1 MPPRLRMHL
10 QRRDSVTD
18 HDPLRCYFE
27 LPEELADINT
37 ADAAIL
43 PVPYDQTA
51 TWKKGA
57 ARAPEAILEAS
68 HHIESFDVVTGV
80 EPGRWGIATLDPVD
94 FDGPPEE
101 LADRVDERVA
111 DLIEK
116 GILPVILGGDHSISI
131 GAIRAAARLVPGV
144 TVLQLD
150 AHTDTREECWGS
162 THNHACTMNWARQ
175 WCPIVQVGIRA
186 VDGPEMPLLDQDRV
200 FYAHQICGPDKSP
213 DWIDRVVK
221 LLTEK
226 VYLTIDVDCFDPSI
240 VPATGTPEP
249 GGLDWY
255 QVDALLEQVAK
266 QREIVGFDVVEL
278 LPTAEQWA
286 SDFLVAKLIY
296 RFLGRVFSNG

>member
-1 MPPRLRMHL
+1 M
-10 QRRDSVTD
+10 TE
-18 HDPLRCYFE
+18 HDPLKTYFE
-27 LPEELADINT
+27 LPEKLADIDS
-37 ADAAIL
+37 AKAAIL
-43 PVPYDQTA
+43 PVPYDKTA

-57 ARAPEAILEAS
+57 AGAPEAILEAS
-68 HHIESFDVVTGV
+68 HHLEFYDVVTGV
-80 EPGRWGIATLDPVD
+80 EPGSWGIATLDPVD

-101 LADRVDERVA
+101 LADRVDQRVS
-111 DLIEK
+111 DLIER
-116 GILPVILGGDHSISI
+116 GVLAVTLGGDHSISI

-150 AHTDTREECWGS
+150 AHTDTREEYRGS
-162 THNHACTMNWARQ
+162 DHNHACTMNWARK

-186 VDGPEMPLLDQDRV
+186 VDGPEMPLLDQERV
-200 FYAHQICGPDKSP
+200 FYAHQICVPGGSN
-213 DWIDRVVK
+213 DWVDRVVD

-226 VYLTIDVDCFDPSI
+226 VYLTIDVDCFDSSI

-266 QREIVGFDVVEL
+266 RREVVGFDVVEL
-278 LPTAEQWA
+278 LPTPGQWA

-296 RFLGRVFSNG
+296 RFLGRIFASSGAHQTSP